1 MDIYSVGVFVSE
13 LKPVTCLDSAV
24 FQLTEPHSASILNSR
39 NLWCSLIV
47 SIIMI
52 ITATNLFLSLHRCCS
67 KIILREVY
75 WDNFTK

>member
-24 FQLTEPHSASILNSR
+24 FQLTEPHSASILNGR
-39 NLWCSLIV
+39 NLWCSLI
-47 SIIMI
+47 
-52 ITATNLFLSLHRCCS
+52 LSLHRCCS
-67 KIILREVY
+67 KIILKEVY